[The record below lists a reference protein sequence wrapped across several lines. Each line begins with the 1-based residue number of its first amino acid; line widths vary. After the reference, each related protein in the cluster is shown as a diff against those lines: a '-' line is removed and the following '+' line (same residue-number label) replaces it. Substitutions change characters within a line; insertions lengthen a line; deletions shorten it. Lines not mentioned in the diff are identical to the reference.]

1 MKKSISIFFSI
12 IIMIIMIGCSAT
24 FFPLGFGETEK
35 NALSDSERQSI
46 ANENNDLY
54 YENPL
59 NQESEAARIKHQ
71 ALVENS
77 RKTPWM
83 PGDESLP
90 TEIDPN
96 KTILFPVPVK

>member
-1 MKKSISIFFSI
+1 MKKSILFSFAPI
-12 IIMIIMIGCSAT
+12 IIIVMIGCSAT
-24 FFPLGFGETEK
+24 FFPSGYGETEE
-35 NALSDSERQSI
+35 NASSDSARQSI
-46 ANENNDLY
+46 ANKNNDLF

-83 PGDESLP
+83 PGDEGLP
-90 TEIDPN
+90 TEIEPN